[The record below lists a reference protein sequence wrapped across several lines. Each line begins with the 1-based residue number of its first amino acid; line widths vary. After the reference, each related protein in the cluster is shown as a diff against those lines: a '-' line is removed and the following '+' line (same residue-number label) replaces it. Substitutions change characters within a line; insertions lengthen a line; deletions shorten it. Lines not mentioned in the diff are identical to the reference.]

1 VAPKLSYFVVLVAL
15 ALIGVVVARWL
26 NPRMRLL
33 AGAALVAAVAI
44 FVASSGCPS
53 TRRAQTGG
61 VVAPDRSP
69 PPPPSSPEGIKRVPA
84 PAQ

>member
-1 VAPKLSYFVVLVAL
+1 MPPKLSYFVVLVAL
-15 ALIGVVVARWL
+15 AVIGVAMARWL
-26 NPRMRLL
+26 DPRMRLL
-33 AGAALVAAVAI
+33 AGAALLAAVAI

-53 TRRAQTGG
+53 NRRAQTGG

-69 PPPPSSPEGIKRVPA
+69 APPPSSPEGMKRVPA